1 MPNLT
6 RTTPNGFSRPALAIV
21 AGWFLLGLALLADAG
36 VDQVL
41 TPELQGADA
50 ASQSVVGAF
59 LALGAMAVV
68 ASAFH
73 WEAKSTA
80 WRIELLAYPLL
91 MAGWGLYGVSVILVD
106 PARLAPVI
114 LAASSVAAC
123 LIRVLEVIGII
134 RRTRVNVDHLLV
146 LPPPQKSA

>member
-6 RTTPNGFSRPALAIV
+6 RKTPNGFSRPALAIV

-50 ASQSVVGAF
+50 ACQSVVGAF

-91 MAGWGLYGVSVILVD
+91 TAGWGLYGVSAILVD

-146 LPPPQKSA
+146 PPPPQKAA